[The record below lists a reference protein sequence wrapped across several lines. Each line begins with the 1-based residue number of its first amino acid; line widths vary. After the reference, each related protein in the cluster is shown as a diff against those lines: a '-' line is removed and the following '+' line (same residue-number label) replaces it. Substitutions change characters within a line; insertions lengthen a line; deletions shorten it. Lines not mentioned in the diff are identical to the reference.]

1 VSDYCTTSELKA
13 HLRIDDS
20 VDDTE
25 LAAVITATS
34 RAIDQHC
41 GQFFYSSAGSRVY
54 TPTSPGWVATH
65 PVASTSGLSVVT
77 GTDGSFSTSWTLGT
91 DYVLKPDNGRND
103 AGMVVP
109 YTRLV
114 AVGSKGFPCL
124 ARPTVQVTAT
134 FGWASVPDAVN
145 RACLIKAARV
155 FRRRDTPEGI
165 AGGVEFGAIRVS
177 SREDPDA
184 AMLLAPYCNPL
195 GAPVVFG

>member
-1 VSDYCTTSELKA
+1 MTDYCTTAELKA

-25 LAAVITATS
+25 LGAVITATS
-34 RAIDQHC
+34 RAIDKHC
-41 GQFFYSSAGSRVY
+41 GQFFYSTTGARVY

-65 PVASTSGLSVVT
+65 PIASTSGLSVVT
-77 GTDGSFSTSWTLGT
+77 GTDGTYSTSWTLNT
-91 DYVLKPDNGRND
+91 DYVLKPDNGLDD
-103 AGMVVP
+103 AGMTVP
-109 YTRLV
+109 YSRLV
-114 AVGSKGFPCL
+114 AVTRGFPVRP
-124 ARPTVQVTAT
+124 RPTVEVTAT
-134 FGWASVPDAVN
+134 FGWAAVPDAVN

-195 GAPVVFG
+195 GSPVVF